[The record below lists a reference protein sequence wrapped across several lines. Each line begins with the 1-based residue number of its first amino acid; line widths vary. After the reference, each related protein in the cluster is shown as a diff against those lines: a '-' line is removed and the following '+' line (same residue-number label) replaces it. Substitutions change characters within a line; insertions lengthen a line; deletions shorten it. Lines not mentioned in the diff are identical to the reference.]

1 MKKFCSKCGSQLDL
15 GKKACPECHAF
26 NPFFIAGYTSSA
38 PETPIVETKAHEEVT
53 VTHEPEI
60 DNEIVLAERLERERI
75 DLSLKSEL
83 QRVKEE
89 TEQYKKETLDLVK
102 DVKKELEDIDNE
114 NKLLKEKVKWLKSSR
129 QVEVAELN
137 TAPPPPAKAKT
148 DYSSKFIPVAALV
161 LAILIAAFSYFVL
174 NSRSDSAVNTTTNN
188 VPATVTP
195 TVKPQE
201 NKKPTPTIV
210 TASDSG
216 HSQKLL
222 AAITPAETKPAV
234 SNNTLAANRPTTTIT
249 PAVMKPSS
257 SAGFSLTASRVTGDL
272 VGKRLSGCDIT
283 VNSASEIEH
292 VDNLTLVEKL
302 SASYLK
308 YKCTV
313 KIKQGSETY
322 TSSPYMYYSAEG
334 TFIKVDGTNCE

>member
-1 MKKFCSKCGSQLDL
+1 MKKFCSKCGNQLDL
-15 GKKACPECHAF
+15 GKKACPVCHAF

-38 PETPIVETKAHEEVT
+38 PEAPIVETTVHEEVI
-53 VTHEPEI
+53 VTPEPEI
-60 DNEIVLAERLERERI
+60 DNEIILSERLERERI

-83 QRVKEE
+83 LRVKEE

-137 TAPPPPAKAKT
+137 TAPPPPAKEKT
-148 DYSSKFIPVAALV
+148 DYSSKFIPIAALV

-188 VPATVTP
+188 IPAAVTP

-201 NKKPTPTIV
+201 TKKPAPAIV
-210 TASDSG
+210 AASDTAQ
-216 HSQKLL
+216 SQKLL
-222 AAITPAETKPAV
+222 AVATPAENKPAI
-234 SNNTLAANRPTTTIT
+234 STTTSVVNKPATIT

-257 SAGFSLTASRVTGDL
+257 TGFSLTASRITGDL